1 MDGNSFFFNGYQCDN
16 MLHQVQAQ
24 NKPIND
30 ICNIKLGKKYLF
42 KTVQSP
48 STQSKHINRYSVAS
62 AFGSWGQKRFHVKY
76 NGIRINITLQ

>member
-1 MDGNSFFFNGYQCDN
+1 MGMNVKTKSCYIKCKPK
-16 MLHQVQAQ
+16 

-48 STQSKHINRYSVAS
+48 STPSEHINHYLLG
-62 AFGSWGQKRFHVKY
+62 FGGFRLWLLGKQRTGL
-76 NGIRINITLQ
+76 NGYFY